1 VLVVI
6 PYPIITVMYIALG
19 TLIPFSLV
27 FVCFGLRA
35 KSKRKSKKKK
45 EKKTKE

>member
-6 PYPIITVMYIALG
+6 PYSIIIVMHIALG
-19 TLIPFSLV
+19 MLIPFSLV

-45 EKKTKE
+45 EKKTEE

>member
-1 VLVVI
+1 
-6 PYPIITVMYIALG
+6 MHIALG

-35 KSKRKSKKKK
+35 KSKKGKYEKKEKKKK
-45 EKKTKE
+45 E